1 MVLLY
6 KQIGIERCTWV
17 FLRGRQRLQIVK
29 SEGVYYPGKFQT
41 REFIRKF
48 DTYLKAYNY
57 LQNGKF

>member
-17 FLRGRQRLQIVK
+17 FMRAGIRLQIVK
-29 SEGVYYPGKFQT
+29 SEGFYYLGKFNT
-41 REFIRKF
+41 KEFIRRF
-48 DTYLKAYNY
+48 DTFLKAFNY